1 MARSFCCSPD
11 GHRVYVVGSVRAFA
25 MLQPVDLASTVLF
38 PASLERRENVRA
50 RRLLLLHVRP
60 CSRVHHP
67 WPDAAS

>member
-1 MARSFCCSPD
+1 M
-11 GHRVYVVGSVRAFA
+11 YVVGSVRAFA